1 MAHVPVT
8 YMRLPANTSIP
19 TKPSSG
25 EVGRATIHRFLLSQ
39 EPNGFAPL
47 RKLLETRGEGWA
59 LCLSL

>member
-39 EPNGFAPL
+39 KPDGFA
-47 RKLLETRGEGWA
+47 
-59 LCLSL
+59 LCVSC